1 MKMPSKVNATIVNG
15 TVKPLTVLSFVS
27 ESTEAPL
34 EEEEGIYDQ
43 QGDDASSSDGK
54 QREG

>member
-34 EEEEGIYDQ
+34 EEEGIYDQ